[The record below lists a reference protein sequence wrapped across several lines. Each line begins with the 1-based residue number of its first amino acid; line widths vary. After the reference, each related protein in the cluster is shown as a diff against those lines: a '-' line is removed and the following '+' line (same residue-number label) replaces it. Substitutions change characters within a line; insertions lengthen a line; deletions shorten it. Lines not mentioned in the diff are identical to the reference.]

1 MVGLPAGKKASSAD
15 LANAAYEDDARS
27 VTLPKSVELELED
40 YMKKNFLKRGAVV
53 GDGDCQYSSVLKVV
67 SFIQPKWCATYAPSL
82 RLQLAR
88 FVMSRYQ
95 EGDEKVKMIVDG
107 MIRSEKARGKNFTM
121 SQLLSRIEA
130 AGTMTKQNWGDHGS
144 LALLAEFFT
153 VRFSVFSVNQDKDGQ
168 YTTSLLAVPDVGE
181 LTRPLLHLLHI
192 LETHYEPLLPSDEKR
207 KFMQRLSTKVAKKT
221 PALKTLSLKK
231 PSPSTSPRQKSPE
244 PKSVHEKS
252 PCPLEEPME
261 IDDDPDNVDG
271 GSPRLKKKSK
281 SPSLTISSDAPV
293 VEVSPTEN
301 PLPVSPP
308 EPFSPPEKD
317 VGRTSTPF
325 ETPKFGE
332 ERSARE
338 RSLPPH
344 QAKRRASSTPRQS
357 GSKDRPSLV
366 LKLTKGLTDDNF
378 LSSRVRGSPALLE
391 QRRDGDDREPPP
403 RMKTPTGGPKPTA
416 RTDVFTRHI
425 SQNNDRILRYRISS
439 YFLDNAAA
447 KSHHPTLVKNHI
459 DRVALQLRSH
469 RKEMDPMNKV
479 LAESVKQGFC
489 LSAALRKKVIISAPE
504 GLLVIL
510 EEMKKRHWAQIDV
523 AFSANSTFKLVT
535 DVMNCASRYI
545 AFLRD
550 VMKTKKWRQVDAI
563 VIVYSSKQFVDTPQF
578 RLNVPTSYDGI
589 MIGKLG
595 VYYLMQLIS
604 RELKTTVLFGGIEEW
619 YPKNLNALNLMRT
632 NNKLIPAGQKCYR
645 VGQAH
650 VENFANLVEDIYT
663 GFLEQMAV
671 EREASVYFV
680 NCTFVTRYYSN
691 EDFFDPLGN
700 PNSILR
706 KGTSLAL
713 ACGVQSLFSGYLK
726 NVKRDVGDRHDLL
739 VEDVEDRMLGKD
751 GAVQERGKGG
761 SSEKSDESVEE
772 DVEDGVRLEN
782 VSLES
787 ISDDEGATVLDPDDR
802 SKQNDEEN

>member
-1 MVGLPAGKKASSAD
+1 
-15 LANAAYEDDARS
+15 
-27 VTLPKSVELELED
+27 
-40 YMKKNFLKRGAVV
+40 
-53 GDGDCQYSSVLKVV
+53 
-67 SFIQPKWCATYAPSL
+67 
-82 RLQLAR
+82 
-88 FVMSRYQ
+88 
-95 EGDEKVKMIVDG
+95 
-107 MIRSEKARGKNFTM
+107 
-121 SQLLSRIEA
+121 
-130 AGTMTKQNWGDHGS
+130 
-144 LALLAEFFT
+144 
-153 VRFSVFSVNQDKDGQ
+153 
-168 YTTSLLAVPDVGE
+168 
-181 LTRPLLHLLHI
+181 
-192 LETHYEPLLPSDEKR
+192 
-207 KFMQRLSTKVAKKT
+207 
-221 PALKTLSLKK
+221 
-231 PSPSTSPRQKSPE
+231 
-244 PKSVHEKS
+244 
-252 PCPLEEPME
+252 
-261 IDDDPDNVDG
+261 
-271 GSPRLKKKSK
+271 
-281 SPSLTISSDAPV
+281 
-293 VEVSPTEN
+293 
-301 PLPVSPP
+301 
-308 EPFSPPEKD
+308 
-317 VGRTSTPF
+317 
-325 ETPKFGE
+325 
-332 ERSARE
+332 
-338 RSLPPH
+338 
-344 QAKRRASSTPRQS
+344 
-357 GSKDRPSLV
+357 
-366 LKLTKGLTDDNF
+366 
-378 LSSRVRGSPALLE
+378 
-391 QRRDGDDREPPP
+391 
-403 RMKTPTGGPKPTA
+403 
-416 RTDVFTRHI
+416 
-425 SQNNDRILRYRISS
+425 
-439 YFLDNAAA
+439 
-447 KSHHPTLVKNHI
+447 
-459 DRVALQLRSH
+459 
-469 RKEMDPMNKV
+469 MNKV

-802 SKQNDEEN
+802 SK